1 MTEEYEKEAKK
12 INDFF
17 NKNRQANDINTF
29 AVVLV
34 LVIAAVFFAGCA
46 IGHAFTCQTA
56 ITAGHAQYN
65 GKTAKFEW
73 LPACRGK
80 ESYENNQ

>member
-17 NKNRQANDINTF
+17 NNKDRQVNRMNDNSTF
-29 AVVLV
+29 VVVLI
-34 LVIAAVFFAGCA
+34 LVIAAVFIAGCA
-46 IGHAFTCQTA
+46 IGHVFTCQTA

-65 GKTAKFEW
+65 SKTAEFEW

-80 ESYENNQ
+80 E